1 MNYSLEF
8 LPEAKLDLQ
17 ESFQWYEARQEGLGD
32 DFAAEIENALDRI
45 LVSPTSYGIVFHGMW
60 RMAVKRFPD
69 GLYYVVRN
77 ELVLI
82 VAVFHG
88 RRKLARLKKRL
99 RGH

>member
-1 MNYSLEF
+1 MNGY
-8 LPEAKLDLQ
+8 

-45 LVSPTSYGIVFHGMW
+45 LVSPTSYGIVFHGMR